1 MLMRFDPF
9 RQLDRLTS
17 ELWNANRSVMAMDAY
32 REGDSFLVHF
42 DLPGIDPGSID
53 LTVERNVL
61 TVRAERG
68 WTLAEGQEVL
78 TAERPQGSFSRQLFL
93 AETLDVDRIEANYD
107 AGVLTLRIPVAEKAK
122 PRRVEIASGGHAA
135 LETGAAE
142 TPAAHEA
149 ADVHAA

>member
-9 RQLDRLTS
+9 RQFDRLTS

-32 REGDSFLVHF
+32 RDGDSFVVHF

-61 TVRAERG
+61 TVKAERR
-68 WTLAEGQEVL
+68 WAPAEGQEVL

-93 AETLDVDRIEANYD
+93 AETLDADHIEASYD

-122 PRRVEIASGGHAA
+122 PRRVEISSGGRAA
-135 LETGAAE
+135 LETGA
-142 TPAAHEA
+142 TEA
-149 ADVHAA
+149 A

>member
-1 MLMRFDPF
+1 MLMRFEPF

-32 REGDSFLVHF
+32 REGDSFVVHF
-42 DLPGIDPGSID
+42 DLPGIEPGSID

-61 TVRAERG
+61 TVKAERR
-68 WTLAEGQEVL
+68 WSPTEGQEVL

-93 AETLDVDRIEANYD
+93 AETLDVDHIEANYD

-122 PRRVEIASGGHAA
+122 PRRVEIASGGRAA
-135 LETGAAE
+135 LETGATE
-142 TPAAHEA
+142 TSGAANA
-149 ADVHAA
+149 A